1 MNYQV
6 TEKLRVALAV
16 AFNDVA
22 TVHSQVPAVRR
33 FSKMA

>member
-16 AFNDVA
+16 AFNDGGYG
-22 TVHSQVPAVRR
+22 SFQVPVVLR
-33 FSKMA
+33 FSRMA